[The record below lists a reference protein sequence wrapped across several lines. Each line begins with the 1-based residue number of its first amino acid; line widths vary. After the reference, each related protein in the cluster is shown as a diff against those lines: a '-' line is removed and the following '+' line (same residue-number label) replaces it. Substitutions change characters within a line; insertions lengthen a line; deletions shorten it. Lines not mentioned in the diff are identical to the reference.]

1 MGTRF
6 KNHAALP
13 HFSRGPRPPRFT
25 KPGLK
30 STQKS
35 PLTLPAISG
44 LRTNWDKFG
53 SAQERISRRG
63 IPFKDQ
69 ALQKLAPAGK
79 TVTRFKAGDALL
91 TFLASL

>member
-1 MGTRF
+1 MRF
-6 KNHAALP
+6 RNHAALP
-13 HFSRGPRPPRFT
+13 HFSRGPRPRGLLNQ
-25 KPGLK
+25 GLK

-44 LRTNWDKFG
+44 LRTNWDKFR
-53 SAQERISRRG
+53 SAKERISRRG
-63 IPFKDQ
+63 IPFKEQ

-91 TFLASL
+91 TFLVSL

>member
-1 MGTRF
+1 MRF
-6 KNHAALP
+6 RNHAALP
-13 HFSRGPRPPRFT
+13 HFSRRPRPPRFI

-53 SAQERISRRG
+53 SGQERISRRG
-63 IPFKDQ
+63 IPFK
-69 ALQKLAPAGK
+69 ARPYRGLETAMPERLGN
-79 TVTRFKAGDALL
+79 
-91 TFLASL
+91 